1 MHKLLFS
8 IATGALLASGLTAA
22 PATAESRGDQESARK
37 EMRAG
42 NVMTLREIERIV
54 VPQIERRG
62 PNVKYLTPEWDEI
75 ARAYRLKFVDNDKGQ
90 MIWVDVDARNAR
102 ILRISR

>member
-1 MHKLLFS
+1 MMRNMIFPLL
-8 IATGALLASGLTAA
+8 AGALAVSTLAA
-22 PATAESRGDQESARK
+22 PALADNRSAQESARK
-37 EMRAG
+37 EMSAG
-42 NVMTLREIERIV
+42 NVMKLRDIERIV

-62 PNVKYLTPEWDEI
+62 PNVKYLTPEYDDV
-75 ARAYRLKFVDNDKGQ
+75 ARAYRLKFVDNDRGQ

>member
-1 MHKLLFS
+1 MRKLLFS
-8 IATGALLASGLTAA
+8 IATGALLVTGLTAA
-22 PATAESRGDQESARK
+22 PVTAQGRGDQESARK

-62 PNVKYLTPEWDEI
+62 PNVKYLTREWDEVG
-75 ARAYRLKFVDNDKGQ
+75 RAYRLKFVDNDKGQ

>member
-1 MHKLLFS
+1 MRKLLFS
-8 IATGALLASGLTAA
+8 IATGALLVTGLTAA
-22 PATAESRGDQESARK
+22 PVLAQGGRDQESARK

-42 NVMTLREIERIV
+42 NVMKLRDIERIV

-62 PNVKYLTPEWDEI
+62 SNVKYLTPEWDEV
-75 ARAYRLKFVDNDKGQ
+75 ARAYRMKFVDNDNGR

>member
-1 MHKLLFS
+1 MRKLFFS
-8 IATGALLASGLTAA
+8 IATGALLVTGLTAA
-22 PATAESRGDQESARK
+22 PATGQGRGDQESARK

-42 NVMTLREIERIV
+42 NVMTLRQIERVV

-62 PNVKYLTPEWDEI
+62 PKVKYLTPEWDEV
-75 ARAYRLKFVDNDKGQ
+75 ARAYRLKFVDNENGR

-102 ILRISR
+102 ILRIR

>member
-1 MHKLLFS
+1 MRKLLS
-8 IATGALLASGLTAA
+8 SLVAGAVLASGVATPVLAA
-22 PATAESRGDQESARK
+22 QNRGDQASARK

-42 NVMTLREIERIV
+42 NVKTLREIERIV

-62 PNVKYLTPEWDEI
+62 PNVKDLTPEWDEV
-75 ARAYRLKFVDNDKGQ
+75 ARAYRLKYVDNDRGQ

>member
-8 IATGALLASGLTAA
+8 IATGALLLAGMTAA
-22 PATAESRGDQESARK
+22 PATAQGRGDQESSRK
-37 EMRAG
+37 EKRAG

-62 PNVKYLTPEWDEI
+62 PNVKYLTPEWDEVG
-75 ARAYRLKFVDNDKGQ
+75 RAYRLKFVDNDKGQ